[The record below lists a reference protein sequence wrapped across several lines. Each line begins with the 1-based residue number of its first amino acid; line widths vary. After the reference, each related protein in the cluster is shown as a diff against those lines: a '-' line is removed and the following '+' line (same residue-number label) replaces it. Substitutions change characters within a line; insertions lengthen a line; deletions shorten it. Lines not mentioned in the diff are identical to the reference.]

1 MSEASKLTVKCP
13 DCESELVIDSLTGEI
28 LFHRKAREPLA
39 GGQDFDSLFDTM
51 DQQKSEA
58 EATFEREV
66 KAYEDRDR
74 LLEEKFDIFDRQKL
88 WKRKP
93 EFWSRQIGGGIG
105 LYNPI

>member
-1 MSEASKLTVKCP
+1 VSEESKLTVKCP

-28 LFHRKAREPLA
+28 LFHKKAREPVA
-39 GGQDFDSLFDTM
+39 GGHDLDSLFDVM

-74 LLEEKFDIFDRQKL
+74 LMDEKFEEALRRAREEPDDEPMLRPFDL
-88 WKRKP
+88 
-93 EFWSRQIGGGIG
+93 E
-105 LYNPI
+105 